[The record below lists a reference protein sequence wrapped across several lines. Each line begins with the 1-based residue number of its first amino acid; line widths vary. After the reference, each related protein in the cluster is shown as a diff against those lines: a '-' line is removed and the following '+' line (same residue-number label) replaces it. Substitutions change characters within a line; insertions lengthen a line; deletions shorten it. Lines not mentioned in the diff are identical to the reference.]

1 MFASTETGGNCLLA
15 FTAHSNRTATGA
27 DMIYIKN
34 RTALIENGQTAKL
47 QNARFLALGGIERAL
62 NAADPKALLLSK
74 VKMDGSILRVA
85 ELSFDLDRFKRVFV
99 VGGGKAGAAMA
110 QALEERLGTRITAGI
125 VNVPYGAKDQTK
137 IIQLNETRHP
147 VPDQRGI
154 EGTRKM
160 MALAEQAEVEDL
172 VLCLISGGGSSLMPL
187 PREGLALE
195 DKQALTGA
203 LLKSGA
209 PINEINVVRKHLSA
223 FKGGWLA
230 KKAYP
235 ATVVSI
241 ILSDVVGDPIDAIA
255 SGPTASDPSKFADAQ
270 KILQK
275 YHLWETAPASVQ
287 KIFTEGAEGKL
298 EETPKQ
304 GDSAFVHVH
313 NVVLG
318 NYQTAS
324 KACAEYLKSAG
335 LKTIHFDDPLEGEAR
350 QMGKA
355 LARCASKASAYDF
368 SLPKPIGI
376 VAGGET
382 TVTVTGNGVGGRN
395 QELAL
400 AAAMSLE
407 DTDSCVIASVS
418 TDGVDGPTDAAG
430 AIVDG
435 YTLKRAQTLGL
446 DAEKYLH
453 NNDSNSFFTKL
464 GDLVVTGATGTNVND
479 ITVIVVL

>member
-1 MFASTETGGNCLLA
+1 
-15 FTAHSNRTATGA
+15 
-27 DMIYIKN
+27 MIYIKN
-34 RTALIENGQTAKL
+34 RNTIIENGQTPKL
-47 QNARFLALGGIERAL
+47 QNARFLALGSIESAL
-62 NAADPKALLLSK
+62 NAADPKTLLLGK
-74 VKMDGSILRVA
+74 IKMEGSVLRVA
-85 ELSFDLDRFKRVFV
+85 DESFDLEKFKRVFV

-110 QALEERLGTRITAGI
+110 HALEERLSTHIVAGI
-125 VNVPYGAKDQTK
+125 VNVPYGAKEQTK
-137 IIQLNETRHP
+137 IITLNETRHP
-147 VPDQRGI
+147 VPDQHGV
-154 EGTRKM
+154 EGVRQM
-160 MALAEQAEVEDL
+160 MRLVEQAEVEDL

-187 PREGLALE
+187 PREGITLE

-209 PINEINVVRKHLSA
+209 PINEINTVRKHLSA

-230 KKAYP
+230 KKASP

-241 ILSDVVGDPIDAIA
+241 ILSDVVGDPLDSIA
-255 SGPTASDPSKFADAQ
+255 SGPTAPDPSTFADAQ

-275 YHLWETAPASVQ
+275 YHLWEIAPASVQ
-287 KIFTEGAEGKL
+287 KLLTEGAEGKL
-298 EETPKQ
+298 EETPKPT
-304 GDSAFVHVH
+304 DPTFTHVH
-313 NVVLG
+313 NIIIG

-324 KACAEYLKSAG
+324 KACAEYLKAAG

-400 AAAMSLE
+400 AAAMFLE
-407 DTDSCVIASVS
+407 DADACVIASVS
-418 TDGVDGPTDAAG
+418 TDGIDGPTEAAG
-430 AIVDG
+430 AIVDS
-435 YTLKRAQTLGL
+435 YTLKRASALGL
-446 DAEKYLH
+446 DAEKYLN
-453 NNDSNSFFTKL
+453 NNDSNPFFAKL
-464 GDLVVTGATGTNVND
+464 GDLVLTGATGTNVND

>member
-1 MFASTETGGNCLLA
+1 
-15 FTAHSNRTATGA
+15 
-27 DMIYIKN
+27 
-34 RTALIENGQTAKL
+34 
-47 QNARFLALGGIERAL
+47 
-62 NAADPKALLLSK
+62 
-74 VKMDGSILRVA
+74 V
-85 ELSFDLDRFKRVFV
+85 
-99 VGGGKAGAAMA
+99 
-110 QALEERLGTRITAGI
+110 
-125 VNVPYGAKDQTK
+125 
-137 IIQLNETRHP
+137 
-147 VPDQRGI
+147 
-154 EGTRKM
+154 
-160 MALAEQAEVEDL
+160 EQAEVEDL

-187 PREGLALE
+187 PREGITLE

-209 PINEINVVRKHLSA
+209 PINEINTVRKHLST

-230 KKAYP
+230 KKASP

-241 ILSDVVGDPIDAIA
+241 ILSDVVGDPLDSIA
-255 SGPTASDPSKFADAQ
+255 SGPTAPDPSTFADAQ

-275 YHLWETAPASVQ
+275 YHLWETAPALVQ
-287 KIFTEGAEGKL
+287 KLLTEGVEGKL
-298 EETPKQ
+298 EETPKPA
-304 GDSAFVHVH
+304 DPTFTHVH
-313 NVVLG
+313 NIIIG

-324 KACAEYLKSAG
+324 KACAEYLKAAG

-400 AAAMSLE
+400 AAAMFLE
-407 DTDSCVIASVS
+407 DADACVIASVS
-418 TDGVDGPTDAAG
+418 TDGIDGPTEAAG
-430 AIVDG
+430 AIVDS
-435 YTLKRAQTLGL
+435 YTLKRASALGL
-446 DAEKYLH
+446 DAEKYLN
-453 NNDSNSFFTKL
+453 NNDSNPLFAKL
-464 GDLVVTGATGTNVND
+464 GDLVLTGATGTNVND